1 MPRSTD
7 NPLPM
12 PMPMPPM
19 PMPAPL
25 LVPSP
30 PQTALG
36 AGWWRLR
43 RRAGRTAVFMVAL
56 CVAIAVLLAAFDD
69 GAHFGAKL
77 VYSFAIG
84 VCCWAITE
92 GTRLAAG
99 ALVDAARRWRG
110 VPLSDAG
117 FASSWRGVVPGVL
130 MCMLLGPPLGM
141 WIADQITGNPSPSPW
156 HWQSTHTRITM
167 AITVIASIASVVVL
181 SSMERLAHAHAQ
193 AEAAQRLAAENQL
206 RLLQSQLEPH
216 MLFNTL
222 ANLRVLIG
230 LDAAR
235 AQDMLDHLIA
245 FLRATLEASRTAEHA
260 LATEFERVA
269 DYLALMQLRMGPRLQ
284 VALHLPEALRAVPV
298 PPLLLQPLVE
308 NGVKHGLEPQ
318 VQGGEVAV
326 RAARDGDTLV
336 LTVRDSGVGL
346 GADAATTGGG
356 FGLGQ
361 VRQRLATLY
370 GSRASLAL
378 QPGSGGGTLV
388 TLRLPLPTPATRT

>member
-1 MPRSTD
+1 MPRRAD

-12 PMPMPPM
+12 PPTAPPL
-19 PMPAPL
+19 AL
-25 LVPSP
+25 NP

-43 RRAGRTAVFMVAL
+43 RRAGRTAVFMVVL

-84 VCCWAITE
+84 ICCWAITE
-92 GTRLAAG
+92 GTRLAA
-99 ALVDAARRWRG
+99 ATLVDAARRWRG

-117 FASSWRGVVPGVL
+117 FASSWRGVVPAVL
-130 MCMLLGPPLGM
+130 MCMLLGPPAGL
-141 WIADQITGNPSPSPW
+141 WIADQITGNQSPSLW
-156 HWQSTHTRITM
+156 HWQSTNTRITM
-167 AITVIASIASVVVL
+167 AMTVIASMASVMVL
-181 SSMERLAHAHAQ
+181 SSMERLAAARAQ

-235 AQDMLDHLIA
+235 AQGMLDHLIA
-245 FLRATLEASRTAEHA
+245 FLRATLEASRAAEHP
-260 LATEFERVA
+260 LATEFERLA
-269 DYLALMQLRMGPRLQ
+269 DYLALMQVRMGPRLQ
-284 VALHLPEALRAVPV
+284 VALDLPEGLRAVPV

-308 NGVKHGLEPQ
+308 NCVKHGLEPQ
-318 VQGGEVAV
+318 VHGGRVAV
-326 RAARDGDTLV
+326 RAAREGDTLV
-336 LTVRDSGVGL
+336 LTVRDTGVGL
-346 GADAATTGGG
+346 SGDAATTGGG

-370 GSRASLAL
+370 GSRASVAL
-378 QPGSGGGTLV
+378 EPGSDGGTLA
-388 TLRLPLPTPATRT
+388 TLRLPLPTPAART